1 MTGDRIN
8 NASFRQKL
16 DLISKN
22 ILRKQNPLELV
33 FEDIS
38 TFDAGNPVVGSLL
51 KEPDVRR
58 KDVASEIVKKAPGL
72 PETDITLRNRLV
84 RQRNRQEPN
93 DNNSL

>member
-1 MTGDRIN
+1 MTRNKIN
-8 NASFRQKL
+8 NAGFRQRL
-16 DLISKN
+16 SPFSKN
-22 ILRKQNPLELV
+22 IVRKQNPFDLV

>member
-38 TFDAGNPVVGSLL
+38 TFGAGNPVVGSLL